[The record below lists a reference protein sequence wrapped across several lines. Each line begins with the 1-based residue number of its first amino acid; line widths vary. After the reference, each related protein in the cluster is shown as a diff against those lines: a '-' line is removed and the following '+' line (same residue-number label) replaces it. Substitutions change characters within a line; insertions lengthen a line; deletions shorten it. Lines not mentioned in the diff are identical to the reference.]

1 MNRLLLVRHA
11 HARSNADDRISSTPP
26 GEGLSDL
33 GVEEALALRETLA
46 YEPIGLGVAT
56 RLARAQETLELALGG
71 RDVPRLVLPELDEI
85 GFGSFEGGA
94 LADYRTWAWS
104 NEPDALCPGGGE
116 SRVAVAERLA
126 AALDVLLARP
136 EETVLA
142 VSHALP
148 IRYVLDAADGLF
160 PAARIAHVPHA
171 TPLALDA
178 EAVERAAETLR
189 VWGTAPRFVDA
200 G

>member
-1 MNRLLLVRHA
+1 MIRLLLARHA

-33 GVEEALALRETLA
+33 GMEEALALREALA
-46 YEPIGLGVAT
+46 YEPIGLGVST
-56 RLARAQETLELALGG
+56 RLARAQETLDLALGG
-71 RDVPRLVLPELDEI
+71 RDVPRLVLPALDEI
-85 GFGSFEGGA
+85 GFGAFEGGA

-126 AALDVLLARP
+126 GALDVLLARP

-171 TPLALDA
+171 TPLELDA

-189 VWGTAPRFVDA
+189 VWGTAPRFADA

>member
-46 YEPIGLGVAT
+46 YEPIGLGVST

-136 EETVLA
+136 EEAVLA

>member
-1 MNRLLLVRHA
+1 MNRLLLARHA

-46 YEPIGLGVAT
+46 YEPIGLGVST

-71 RDVPRLVLPELDEI
+71 RDVPRLVLPQLDEI

-94 LADYRTWAWS
+94 LADYRAWAWS

-126 AALDVLLARP
+126 AALDALLARP
-136 EETVLA
+136 EQMVLA

-148 IRYVLDAADGLF
+148 IRYVLDAGDGLF

-189 VWGTAPRFVDA
+189 VWGTAPRFADA

>member
-33 GVEEALALRETLA
+33 GIEEALALRETLA
-46 YEPIGLGVAT
+46 YEPIGLGVST
-56 RLARAQETLELALGG
+56 RLARAQETLALALGG

-94 LADYRTWAWS
+94 LADYRTWAWA

-136 EETVLA
+136 EAAVLA

-189 VWGTAPRFVDA
+189 VWGTAPRFADA

>member
-136 EETVLA
+136 EAAVLA

-189 VWGTAPRFVDA
+189 VWGTAPRFLDA

>member
-1 MNRLLLVRHA
+1 M
-11 HARSNADDRISSTPP
+11 
-26 GEGLSDL
+26 
-33 GVEEALALRETLA
+33 LA

-116 SRVAVAERLA
+116 SRAAVAERLA
-126 AALDVLLARP
+126 VALDVLLARP

-200 G
+200 D

>member
-1 MNRLLLVRHA
+1 VNRLLLVRHA

-46 YEPIGLGVAT
+46 YEPIGLGVST

-178 EAVERAAETLR
+178 DAVERAAETLR

>member
-46 YEPIGLGVAT
+46 YEPIGLGVST
-56 RLARAQETLELALGG
+56 RLARARETLELALGG
-71 RDVPRLVLPELDEI
+71 RDVPRLVLPQLDEI

-94 LADYRTWAWS
+94 LADYRAWAWS

-126 AALDVLLARP
+126 AALDLLLARP
-136 EETVLA
+136 EEMVLA

>member
-46 YEPIGLGVAT
+46 YEPIGLGVST

-126 AALDVLLARP
+126 AALDALLARP

>member
-1 MNRLLLVRHA
+1 VNRLLLVRHA

-46 YEPIGLGVAT
+46 YEPIGLGVST

-136 EETVLA
+136 EEAVLA

>member
-46 YEPIGLGVAT
+46 YEPIGLGVST

-136 EETVLA
+136 EGAVLA

-171 TPLALDA
+171 TPLALGA